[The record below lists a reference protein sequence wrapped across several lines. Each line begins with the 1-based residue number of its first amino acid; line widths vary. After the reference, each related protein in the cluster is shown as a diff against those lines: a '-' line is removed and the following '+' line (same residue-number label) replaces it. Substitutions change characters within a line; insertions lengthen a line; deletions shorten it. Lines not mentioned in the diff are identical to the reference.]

1 MPRRRVRVVVSGTVQ
16 MVGFRAFVEHQAT
29 LLGLCGHVRNTPS
42 GEVEVEAEGD
52 KGAVERLVALLR
64 RGPSAA
70 RVTGVQ
76 VAPMVPAN
84 EDDGFHVRF

>member
-1 MPRRRVRVVVSGTVQ
+1 
-16 MVGFRAFVEHQAT
+16 
-29 LLGLCGHVRNTPS
+29 LGLCGHVRNTPS
-42 GEVEVEAEGD
+42 GEVEVEAEGNTEV
-52 KGAVERLVALLR
+52 VEQLVALLR

-76 VAPMVPAN
+76 VAGMVPAD